1 MRKIEDYPDT
11 FKSIQAFYQWSVG
24 CYSPGDPNPFN
35 AYLDFIGYDSDGES
49 SAEYRF
55 SGSLSGDLF
64 GFHEY
69 CLLADALKVFENHGY
84 EDVYSYISL
93 LHLNEL

>member
-11 FKSIQAFYQWSVG
+11 FKGIQAFHQWSVN

-35 AYLDFIGYDSDGES
+35 AYLDFIGYNSDGE
-49 SAEYRF
+49 F
-55 SGSLSGDLF
+55 SFGSLSGDLF

-69 CLLADALKVFENHGY
+69 CLMADALKVFENHGY
-84 EDVYSYISL
+84 EDVYSYVSL
-93 LHLNEL
+93 LSSDKL